1 MRLVFLILFVSL
13 FLSGCFTNGS
23 NNLNNFKPKV
33 LKRVSGECYKAD
45 DNYDD
50 CIIEKR
56 KARIE
61 KTKRNRAKQVPEFEA
76 IIIRSASEPYEGE
89 FKPRILIKP
98 SAKQIEAMENYNS
111 PQEIR
116 KREIEREQRKL
127 QYKRYLKSVKES
139 RDKYN
144 PEVKR
149 NREMEENNRK
159 LVKQKRELERQR
171 AEDKQTFENAKVECE
186 AIGYKKGTE
195 KFGECVLDLTE

>member
-1 MRLVFLILFVSL
+1 M
-13 FLSGCFTNGS
+13 
-23 NNLNNFKPKV
+23 
-33 LKRVSGECYKAD
+33 
-45 DNYDD
+45 
-50 CIIEKR
+50 
-56 KARIE
+56 
-61 KTKRNRAKQVPEFEA
+61 
-76 IIIRSASEPYEGE
+76 
-89 FKPRILIKP
+89 
-98 SAKQIEAMENYNS
+98 
-111 PQEIR
+111 
-116 KREIEREQRKL
+116 
-127 QYKRYLKSVKES
+127 KSVKES